1 MIGFLYVVGI
11 VIHFLIVAYIDAK
24 GSEFFNITARKD
36 TYFKGDRNVD
46 VGMALAGG
54 LLWPVLLI
62 CVIVGAAYRGILRLL
77 MREPKRVK
85 EWRCPEFTA
94 ASYRAAT
101 PCSKRLKSDKQPT
114 CALHNVEMM
123 ES

>member
-54 LLWPVLLI
+54 LLWPVLL
-62 CVIVGAAYRGILRLL
+62 VLRL
-77 MREPKRVK
+77 EI
-85 EWRCPEFTA
+85 CPLHITLYPA
-94 ASYRAAT
+94 ARQACKAS
-101 PCSKRLKSDKQPT
+101 
-114 CALHNVEMM
+114 E
-123 ES
+123 